1 MSGLIPFNRR
11 RNDLMNAGFGDFQN
25 MLDDFFSDTWP
36 ARRSLASDTFKIDV
50 QDEENTYLVEAEL
63 PGVSKE
69 DIRISVDDGKL
80 NISVEK
86 NEENEETDKHY
97 IHRERRFCSMSRNI
111 FLADMNPEEIKAKLD
126 EGILKIEIQK
136 RQAQDVSKYI
146 AIE

>member
-36 ARRSLASDTFKIDV
+36 ARRSLSSDTFKIDV

-111 FLADMNPEEIKAKLD
+111 FLADMNPEAIKAKLD

-136 RQAQDVSKYI
+136 RQVQEKSKYI